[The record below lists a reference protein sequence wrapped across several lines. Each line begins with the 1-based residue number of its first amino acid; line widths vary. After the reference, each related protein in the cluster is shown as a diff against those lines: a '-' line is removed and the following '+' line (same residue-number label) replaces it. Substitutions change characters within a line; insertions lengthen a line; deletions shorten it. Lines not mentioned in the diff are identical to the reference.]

1 MINKVGFGFAR
12 FAGGDD
18 CSVITPL
25 RQFLWRQGLLLVSLF
40 SVFCL
45 IGGHL
50 ISMAVLK
57 PNEIKLH
64 HAAPIGAYKARA
76 DILDATGALMAT
88 DIEAPSLYANP
99 SGLMAP
105 AKVIKKLKTALPD
118 LDEVDL
124 LRQMTREKRQF
135 VFIKRGM
142 HPALAQTIFDMGL
155 PGVNV
160 MQEVRRVYPKGS
172 LGGYVLGH
180 VDIDNVGRSGIERYI
195 DTQRERDVFA
205 LEGGRHKPV
214 SLSLNVAAN
223 HVLQEELARAIELY
237 KAKYAA
243 GVVMNVNSGEV
254 VALSSLPV
262 VDPQRPSLRLDKQ
275 RFDRISGGV
284 FELGSVFKTLTMAM
298 VLDKRVAD
306 MNTSIDVSEPLKI
319 GGHQIND
326 YHKLNG
332 AHSLQDIFL
341 YSSNVGTAK
350 LALKVTPVEHKLFLS
365 KMHLLDKLKTELG
378 LHRQPETAQRWG
390 LVHSA
395 TASYGHGLAVTPLQF
410 ATSVAALVNG
420 GIYVPPTFL
429 KRTEREAKL
438 LGERVISL
446 ETSLL
451 MRQLLRLNVTE
462 KHGTASRA
470 EVVPYEVGG
479 KTGTANKVVN
489 GKYSKDKV
497 RTSFVGVFPSQ
508 QPEYVVFIMLDEPKA
523 TAASHHLTVA
533 GMNAAPT
540 TARVISRLAPLLRV
554 KPAVSTALSTH
565 Q

>member
-12 FAGGDD
+12 FVGGDD
-18 CSVITPL
+18 CSATTPL

-306 MNTSIDVSEPLKI
+306 LNTSIDVSEPLKI

-350 LALKVTPVEHKLFLS
+350 LALKVTPVEHKSFLS